1 MSDQEPQQFVIVGA
15 SLAGVRAAE
24 TLREEGFRGR
34 VVLVGDEAELPYDR
48 PPLSKAALKGEEDY
62 ESTRH
67 HDEQWYADRQIDL
80 RLGTRATGID
90 RAAHTVSLDSGDPLR
105 YDKLLLATGS
115 QPRLLRV
122 PGAYLTGVHY
132 LRTLSDSR
140 RLHDLFVS
148 QPRVVVVGAGWIG
161 LETAAAARLA
171 GCAVTVVEPQ
181 QTALAGPLGPEV
193 GRVYADLHAA
203 HGVEMRF
210 GDGVAEIRGEAKVS
224 GVLTSGGTEL
234 PADCVVV
241 GVGAAPDLALATA
254 AGLEVD
260 DGVVCDE
267 RLCTSDPDVFAA
279 GDIASWFNP
288 LLGYRLR
295 VEHWANAHDGG
306 AVVARAMLGQP
317 VVYDVLPFFWSDQ
330 FETGMEYAGHVN
342 PDRGYDQVVLRGDVD
357 GHEFMAFWL
366 ADGFLVAGMHMNVWD
381 SIDTVQDLIRDTRP
395 SDPAKLAD
403 PGVPLEQ
410 TFVGPQ

>member
-1 MSDQEPQQFVIVGA
+1 
-15 SLAGVRAAE
+15 
-24 TLREEGFRGR
+24 
-34 VVLVGDEAELPYDR
+34 
-48 PPLSKAALKGEEDY
+48 
-62 ESTRH
+62 
-67 HDEQWYADRQIDL
+67 
-80 RLGTRATGID
+80 
-90 RAAHTVSLDSGDPLR
+90 
-105 YDKLLLATGS
+105 
-115 QPRLLRV
+115 
-122 PGAYLTGVHY
+122 
-132 LRTLSDSR
+132 
-140 RLHDLFVS
+140 
-148 QPRVVVVGAGWIG
+148 
-161 LETAAAARLA
+161 
-171 GCAVTVVEPQ
+171 
-181 QTALAGPLGPEV
+181 
-193 GRVYADLHAA
+193 
-203 HGVEMRF
+203 
-210 GDGVAEIRGEAKVS
+210 
-224 GVLTSGGTEL
+224 
-234 PADCVVV
+234 V
-241 GVGAAPDLALATA
+241 GVGAAPDLAVATA

-357 GHEFMAFWL
+357 GREFMAFWL